1 VKANLHGIERRL
13 TPRFVKM
20 IVAGEVL
27 LLACLI
33 ILAKVGLISISRRE
47 QLVWL
52 LALIFGL
59 IARGIA
65 FRLYVSVADEYRN
78 ARLSRLVWL
87 AFALNAAVLFVRG
100 LVCNDIVAGLT
111 DNYYQSPLRGLL
123 NHLFSVPASILLL
136 SGLVG
141 MLQSYRHA
149 GLGTKLS
156 RRDYV
161 LIGIS
166 LALFGWLLIFH
177 ENLEEGHSPWIINR
191 ILQPVNLALLAAASV
206 VSIVLH
212 RYTAVMQGGKMAVVL
227 RFLVLYGALTGFLV
241 LMIQLVLPI
250 IQRTVSFDAT
260 PLTYLWAL
268 IPWLSTLA
276 AATRAEM
283 TSEVMARV
291 AKLKQ
296 TAVQHEVVVS
306 ALRVEGSS

>member
-1 VKANLHGIERRL
+1 MKANLQGIERRL
-13 TPRFVKM
+13 TPRFVTM
-20 IVAGEVL
+20 IVAVEVIS
-27 LLACLI
+27 LACLI
-33 ILAKVGLISISRRE
+33 ILAQGGLISISRRE

-52 LALIFGL
+52 LGLIFGL
-59 IARGIA
+59 VARVMA

-111 DNYYQSPLRGLL
+111 DNYYHSPLRGLL
-123 NHLFSVPASILLL
+123 NHLFSVPASSLLL
-136 SGLVG
+136 LGLVG

-161 LIGIS
+161 WIGIS
-166 LALFGWLLIFH
+166 LALFGWLLVFH

-241 LMIQLVLPI
+241 LLIQLVVPI
-250 IQRTVSFDAT
+250 IQQTVPFDEK

-268 IPWLSTLA
+268 VPWLSTLA

-283 TSEVMARV
+283 TAEVMTRV

-296 TAVQHEVVVS
+296 TAGQREVVVP
-306 ALRVEGSS
+306 ALRVEG

>member
-1 VKANLHGIERRL
+1 MKANLQGIERRL

-20 IVAGEVL
+20 IIAGEVL
-27 LLACLI
+27 LLGCLI

-47 QLVWL
+47 QLVWP

-59 IARGIA
+59 VARGIA

-78 ARLSRLVWL
+78 ARLSRLVWM
-87 AFALNAAVLFVRG
+87 AFALNAAVLFVRA
-100 LVCNDIVAGLT
+100 LVSNDIVAGLT
-111 DNYYQSPLRGLL
+111 DNYYHSPLRGLL

-250 IQRTVSFDAT
+250 VQRTVPFDEK

-268 IPWLSTLA
+268 VPWLTTLA

-296 TAVQHEVVVS
+296 TAGRHEVVVS
-306 ALRVEGSS
+306 ALRVEG

>member
-1 VKANLHGIERRL
+1 MKANLQAIERRL
-13 TPRFVKM
+13 TPRFVTM
-20 IVAGEVL
+20 IVAVEVL
-27 LLACLI
+27 LLAGLI
-33 ILAKVGLISISRRE
+33 IVAQVGLISISRRE

-52 LALIFGL
+52 LGLIFGL
-59 IARGIA
+59 IARAIA

-100 LVCNDIVAGLT
+100 LACNDIVAGLT
-111 DNYYQSPLRGLL
+111 DNYYHSPLRGLL
-123 NHLFSVPASILLL
+123 NHLFSVPANILLL

-177 ENLEEGHSPWIINR
+177 ENLEEGHSAWLFNR
-191 ILQPVNLALLAAASV
+191 ILQPVDLAFLAAASV

-227 RFLVLYGALTGFLV
+227 SFLVLYGALTGFLV
-241 LMIQLVLPI
+241 LLIQVVVPI
-250 IQRTVSFDAT
+250 IQRTVPFDEK

-268 IPWLSTLA
+268 IPWLATLA

-283 TSEVMARV
+283 TTEVMARV

-296 TAVQHEVVVS
+296 TAGHREVVVS
-306 ALRVEGSS
+306 ALRVES